1 MAKVLVVGGA
11 GFVGSQTAKS
21 LVRAGHEVAVLDN
34 LSTGYRS
41 LARFGKFVEGDLR
54 DGALVSPLLSEFKPD
69 AVMHFAARALVG
81 ESVADPAA
89 YFEANVSGTLDLLR
103 FIRQMPRLPVFIFSS
118 TCSVYGVTDE
128 PLSEL
133 NPIAPMNPY
142 ARSKRMIEEVLKD
155 FEAAY
160 ALRSVILRYF
170 NASGADPEGEIGE
183 LHEPETHLIPR
194 LLLHV
199 LNPAAYPV
207 QIFGE
212 DYETE
217 DGTCVR
223 DYVHVEDLAR
233 AHITA
238 MERLLS
244 GSPTDII
251 NLGTTKGSSVRE
263 VIRMVEKVTGSK
275 LKISVGPRRAGDPPR
290 LVAGS
295 KKARNL
301 LGWTPAHDLESI
313 VKTAWAFTRS
323 RGNQA

>member
-1 MAKVLVVGGA
+1 
-11 GFVGSQTAKS
+11 
-21 LVRAGHEVAVLDN
+21 
-34 LSTGYRS
+34 
-41 LARFGKFVEGDLR
+41 VEGDLR
-54 DGALVSPLLSEFKPD
+54 DGALMGSLLSEFQPD

-81 ESVADPAA
+81 ESVADPAM
-89 YFEANVSGTLDLLR
+89 YYEANVAGTLDLLR
-103 FIRQMPRLPVFIFSS
+103 SIRGMPRLPVFIFSS

-160 ALRSVILRYF
+160 GLRSVILRYF

-263 VIRMVEKVTGSK
+263 VISVVEKVTGTK

-301 LGWTPAHDLESI
+301 LAWTPAHDLESI
-313 VKTAWAFTRS
+313 VKTAWAFTRA
-323 RGNQA
+323 RRNQA